1 MTGQPAPARP
11 ARVARDFRNESCYN
25 QPMTARSFASGMVSF
40 GLVNI
45 PVKLYSTGEPAAG
58 VQLNF
63 LHKQCGSR
71 LKQQY
76 ICPTDDVVVGRED
89 MVKGYEYAKGQ
100 YVLFSE
106 EEQKALLRE
115 ATNTVAITEFVP
127 LSQVDPIYFEKSYY
141 LGPDKGGDRPYRL
154 LAEAM
159 VRTGQAALARYAAR
173 GKDYLVLVRPFEGGL
188 IMQQLR
194 YVDEIRPFE
203 EVPIA
208 PAELREGELQL
219 AMQLIEQIASD
230 RFEPDKYE
238 DEVRQQAREMIDR
251 KIQGQEITAA
261 PVEAPR
267 TQVVDLMA
275 ALKASLGQPAAAPRA
290 LSGAAARLP
299 AQSAPRSAQRSTRP
313 AAGSRAGAG
322 SAGSGGPARPSETK
336 RAQRSSEAKSVT
348 AAAGAARRPAALLKT
363 AKPTASALATL
374 ESRKPPKPAPRKKA
388 AASAEV
394 SRPRTRKS

>member
-1 MTGQPAPARP
+1 
-11 ARVARDFRNESCYN
+11 
-25 QPMTARSFASGMVSF
+25 MVSF

-45 PVKLYSTGEPAAG
+45 PVKLYSTGEAAAG

-71 LKQQY
+71 LRQQY

-89 MVKGYEYAKGQ
+89 MVKGFEYAKGQ

-115 ATNTVAITEFVP
+115 ATNTIAITEFVP
-127 LSQVDPIYFEKSYY
+127 LEQVDPIYFEKSYY

-159 VRTGQAALARYAAR
+159 LRTGQAALARYAAR
-173 GKDYLVLVRPFEGGL
+173 GKDYLVLIRPFEGGL

-203 EVPIA
+203 EVPVA
-208 PAELREGELQL
+208 PAELRDSELQL

-230 RFEPDKYE
+230 RFEPRKYE
-238 DEVRQQAREMIDR
+238 DEVRKQTREMIDR
-251 KIQGQEITAA
+251 KVQGQEITAA
-261 PVEAPR
+261 PVEPPR
-267 TQVVDLMA
+267 SQVVDLMA
-275 ALKASLGQPAAAPRA
+275 ALKASLGQAAVAPRA
-290 LSGAAARLP
+290 V
-299 AQSAPRSAQRSTRP
+299 
-313 AAGSRAGAG
+313 AGAG
-322 SAGSGGPARPSETK
+322 SRLPARSARSAERSAAATGSK
-336 RAQRSSEAKSVT
+336 RPQRSEEAKAAT
-348 AAAGAARRPAALLKT
+348 ARGTTDSARRPAALLKT
-363 AKPTASALATL
+363 ATNARTAPTSSAGRSAKPSAPAVASL
-374 ESRKPPKPAPRKKA
+374 EGRKPPKAAPRKKIA
-388 AASAEV
+388 APIEI

>member
-1 MTGQPAPARP
+1 
-11 ARVARDFRNESCYN
+11 
-25 QPMTARSFASGMVSF
+25 MVSF

-76 ICPTDDVVVGRED
+76 ICPIDDLVVGRDD

-106 EEQKALLRE
+106 EEQKALMRE

-127 LSQVDPIYFEKSYY
+127 LSQVDPIYFEKTYY

-159 VRTGQAALARYAAR
+159 LRTGQAAVARYAAR
-173 GKDYLVLVRPFEGGL
+173 GKDYLVLIRPFEGGL

-194 YVDEIRPFE
+194 YNDEIRPFA
-203 EVPIA
+203 EVPIG
-208 PAELREGELQL
+208 PAEVREPELQL

-230 RFEPDKYE
+230 HFAPQNYE
-238 DEVRQQAREMIDR
+238 DEVRKQAREMIDK
-251 KIQGQEITAA
+251 KIQGQEITAP

-267 TQVVDLMA
+267 AQVIDLMA
-275 ALKASLGQPAAAPRA
+275 ALKASLG
-290 LSGAAARLP
+290 G
-299 AQSAPRSAQRSTRP
+299 
-313 AAGSRAGAG
+313 
-322 SAGSGGPARPSETK
+322 
-336 RAQRSSEAKSVT
+336 
-348 AAAGAARRPAALLKT
+348 AAAGAPTVRAVAARSSRKPAHQASRPVGSSRRSHAASSGGSADLPKT
-363 AKPTASALATL
+363 ARTANHPPKTATSAPATAAKRAKAGGRATPEGSPVAAR
-374 ESRKPPKPAPRKKA
+374 ESRKPPKAAPRKGLA
-388 AASAEV
+388 PPAEI
-394 SRPRTRKS
+394 SRPQRQDRTHKS